1 MNSNETVNGLLVD
14 LFNDIIELEEK
25 VLITGE
31 FKNISKN
38 DMHIIDAIGSRQNK
52 NMSTLAKKLKV
63 TVGTIT
69 IAINNLVKKGYEF
82 EEMAFEKFLDVAEY
96 YRSLPNFA
104 NARTVRNILAQVLM
118 NQNLRTEDMDDEKTI
133 KLEDIEDYLADE
145 GIDLAKPAA
154 SKGRIGFV

>member
-1 MNSNETVNGLLVD
+1 MNTNETVNGLLVG

-38 DMHIIDAIGSRQNK
+38 DMHIIDAIGSKETK

-69 IAINNLVKKGYEF
+69 IAINNLVKKGYVNRLRSKEDKRVVLISLSDKG
-82 EEMAFEKFLDVAEY
+82 ERAYASHLAFHRDMV
-96 YRSLPNFA
+96 N
-104 NARTVRNILAQVLM
+104 TVLNGL
-118 NQNLRTEDMDDEKTI
+118 NEGETQNL
-133 KLEDIEDYLADE
+133 
-145 GIDLAKPAA
+145 IDTLK
-154 SKGRIGFV
+154 KVHLFVNKYQV

>member
-38 DMHIIDAIGSRQNK
+38 DMHIIDAIGSKETK
-52 NMSTLAKKLKV
+52 NMSALAKKLKV

-69 IAINNLVKKGYEF
+69 IAINNLVKKGYVNRLRSKEDKRVVLISLSDKG
-82 EEMAFEKFLDVAEY
+82 ERAYARHSAFHQDMVNTILNGLDEGE
-96 YRSLPNFA
+96 
-104 NARTVRNILAQVLM
+104 T
-118 NQNLRTEDMDDEKTI
+118 QNL
-133 KLEDIEDYLADE
+133 IETLKK
-145 GIDLAKPAA
+145 IHV
-154 SKGRIGFV
+154 FVKKSEV

>member
-69 IAINNLVKKGYEF
+69 IAINNLVKKGYVNRLRSKEDKRVVLVSLSDKGERAYARHF
-82 EEMAFEKFLDVAEY
+82 AFHRDMVDTILKGLDEEE
-96 YRSLPNFA
+96 
-104 NARTVRNILAQVLM
+104 T
-118 NQNLRTEDMDDEKTI
+118 QNL
-133 KLEDIEDYLADE
+133 IETLKK
-145 GIDLAKPAA
+145 IHV
-154 SKGRIGFV
+154 FVNKHEV